1 MAPEEQLQTEQAE
14 ESIDAETTEVKGD
27 SPPQVSPEVL
37 ERARIHGWAPKE
49 EFRGDPKKWEPAD
62 VWVDRTDKVLPI
74 ARAANKCLESELAQS
89 KKEIQELR
97 QTTDRILKTTKTAS
111 ERAYKQAMTDIRKRQ
126 AEAITSGDA
135 ETWEQLEVEKDT
147 IEKPAS
153 AEPITPA
160 AATPAGASEDVV
172 SWKAANPWYSNDPE
186 LGTYA
191 DVVSDFISKRNPGLP
206 DKEFLSK
213 VKDEVKR
220 RFPEKFNSRPA
231 APNPDG
237 SNYTG
242 AAPTS
247 TNKKTYT
254 DLPKDAKEACNSL
267 VGQKLMTKEQYI
279 KEYFEED
286 E

>member
-1 MAPEEQLQTEQAE
+1 MAEETAQDIEETEPGDEGLPPEIAPE
-14 ESIDAETTEVKGD
+14 I
-27 SPPQVSPEVL
+27 L
-37 ERARIHGWAPKE
+37 ERARVHGWAPKE

-74 ARAANKCLESELAQS
+74 ARAANKRLESELAQS
-89 KKEIQELR
+89 KKEILELR
-97 QTTDRILKTTKTAS
+97 QTTDKILKTTKTAS
-111 ERAYKQAMTDIRKRQ
+111 ERAYKQAMTDIRKKQ

-135 ETWEQLEVEKDT
+135 ETWEQLEADKET
-147 IEKPAS
+147 L
-153 AEPITPA
+153 
-160 AATPAGASEDVV
+160 AGATEADASIQTAKTTKTDQTPSEDVTA
-172 SWKAANPWYSNDPE
+172 WKTANPWYSNDPE

-191 DVVSDFISKRNPGLP
+191 DVVSDFIAKRNPGLP

-247 TNKKTYT
+247 TNKKTYA
-254 DLPKDAKEACNSL
+254 DLPKDAKEACNDL
-267 VGQKLMTKEQYI
+267 VGQKLVTKEQYI
-279 KEYFEED
+279 KEYFEDD